1 MTHRPIVNLVPL
13 MITALALDVVN
24 FASRTVL
31 RMPKIPKSV
40 EEPSEK
46 ASDNGSPKSSN
57 SARTDSINST
67 YGIGP
72 FRWLLLS
79 GLFLLVLQ
87 AAEVDL
93 APGALYRQARALT
106 GLSDRQATSIPE
118 TSFYAVCTEGG
129 NRIYTSEDGG
139 EHQCIM
145 VINGVIAALGH
156 QCQFASRFRLPCAT
170 MLILSNGLKR
180 SRL

>member
-1 MTHRPIVNLVPL
+1 
-13 MITALALDVVN
+13 
-24 FASRTVL
+24 
-31 RMPKIPKSV
+31 MPTIPKSV
-40 EEPSEK
+40 DKPSEK
-46 ASDNGSPKSSN
+46 ASDNDSPRNLSSP
-57 SARTDSINST
+57 RTKAITKT

-79 GLFLLVLQ
+79 GLALLLLQ

-93 APGALYRQARALT
+93 TPGGLYQQAKALT
-106 GLSDRQATSIPE
+106 GLSDRRTTSIPQ

-156 QCQFASRFRLPCAT
+156 QCQFTLRFRWTCT
-170 MLILSNGLKR
+170 TKRCSFRRIDWKR
-180 SRL
+180 SRI